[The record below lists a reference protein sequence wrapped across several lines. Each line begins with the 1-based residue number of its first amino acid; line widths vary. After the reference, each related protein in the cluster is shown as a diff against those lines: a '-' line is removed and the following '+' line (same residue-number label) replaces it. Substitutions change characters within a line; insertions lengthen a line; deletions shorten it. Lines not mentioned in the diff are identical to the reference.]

1 MIELKIYTWP
11 SDVLSQVA
19 DEVSLPLSEDDKA
32 LIFAMHEKMAEA
44 DGAGLAATQCG
55 VTKRIFVMNTG
66 EIVRSFVNPV
76 VVGREGTTSINEG
89 CLSFPG
95 LYQPVIRNETI
106 TVRYVD
112 ETGEE
117 RTETFDGLEAV
128 CVQHEIDHLDGIVF
142 LDRLSRADR
151 RAAKS
156 RYQSLRNR
164 RG

>member
-19 DEVSLPLSEDDKA
+19 DTVSLPLSEDDKA
-32 LIFAMHEKMAEA
+32 LIFAMHEKMVEA

-55 VTKRIFVMNTG
+55 ITKRIFVMNTG

-76 VVGREGTTSINEG
+76 VVGQEGTTSINEG

-128 CVQHEIDHLDGIVF
+128 CVQHEIDHLNGVVF
-142 LDRLSRADR
+142 LDRLSRAER